1 MTDYPEELDTDDIE
15 ELAAYIE
22 RRYPTDE
29 LRMCDTETIHFAY
42 WDVSHRSV
50 STTFLDHIQ
59 QAGYRVLHA
68 GVATAPRRSTRRAWV
83 ECRKHESG
91 ENKTGATDANT
102 NKSADAD
109 PDENGEIDSDER
121 GEIDPDESDVYRVS
135 CSHCEDEYTPN
146 EAQTITIFGPG
157 EVWYTCPRCG
167 HGTNGPSPLINED

>member
-15 ELAAYIE
+15 ELASYIE
-22 RRYPTDE
+22 RRYPTQE
-29 LRMCDTETIHFAY
+29 LRMCDTVTIHFAY

-83 ECRKHESG
+83 ECRKREPDET
-91 ENKTGATDANT
+91 ENRAAVPNT

-109 PDENGEIDSDER
+109 PDEKGETESDEN
-121 GEIDPDESDVYRVS
+121 ENVYLAESDVYRVT
-135 CSHCEDEYTPN
+135 CSHCEDEYTPD
-146 EAQTITIFGPG
+146 EAGTITTFGPG

-167 HGTNGPSPLINED
+167 HGTNGPSPLINEE